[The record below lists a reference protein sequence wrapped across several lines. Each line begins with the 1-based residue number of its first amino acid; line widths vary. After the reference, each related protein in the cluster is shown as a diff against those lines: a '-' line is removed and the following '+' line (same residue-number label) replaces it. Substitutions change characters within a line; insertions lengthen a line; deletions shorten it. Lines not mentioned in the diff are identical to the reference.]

1 LGTVLKRVSHPCA
14 RNFIN
19 KHFQKSFLGFSSFK
33 IPTQKTF
40 FFRGYASESTSVT
53 VREPIETIRLDLVQL
68 IDEELKQIKNEVGMS
83 QNFLA
88 ESKFKLQENELDV
101 TLIKTH
107 EQTNIKV
114 EFQLPKEDDENS
126 DLDQEEDIDKKQEG
140 EAEGEGEAE
149 AGVENQAELKKLAEF
164 TVTLELPKTTE
175 AHTNKL
181 IATWTLANDYRAYIE
196 TLQVDD
202 SSSKLFLEDLTE
214 ELRERIYDYF
224 GALGIDDKLGNFV
237 ADYRE
242 EYKVKTASTVL
253 DHFKNFLGK
262 PKGQK

>member
-1 LGTVLKRVSHPCA
+1 MQ
-14 RNFIN
+14 N
-19 KHFQKSFLGFSSFK
+19 FLGFSRFTT
-33 IPTQKTF
+33 PTRKTF
-40 FFRGYASESTSVT
+40 FFRGYASESQSVT
-53 VREPIETIRLDLVQL
+53 VREPIDTIRRDLVQL
-68 IDEELKQIKNEVGMS
+68 IDEELKQIKSEVGMS

-88 ESKFKLQENELDV
+88 ESKFKIQENELDV

-114 EFQLPKEDDENS
+114 EFQLPKEDDENL
-126 DLDQEEDIDKKQEG
+126 DLDQDQEEDIEKKQEG
-140 EAEGEGEAE
+140 EAEGEGEAG
-149 AGVENQAELKKLAEF
+149 AENQAELKKLAEF

-181 IATWTLANDYRAYIE
+181 VATCTLANDYRTYIE
-196 TLQVDD
+196 SLQLDD
-202 SSSKLFLEDLTE
+202 SSPKLFLEDLAE

-237 ADYRE
+237 VDYRE